1 MNNKE
6 KAFVKIVAAMG
17 LIGLGA
23 GSMYLANY
31 KKINFMNRYPVLIE
45 VDDYARNEL
54 EIAPPK
60 NPDDSVVADAYF
72 RLYDDKY
79 TYIEENL
86 SPHSAEYGLENVNN
100 SSTAKT
106 SGFKIKF
113 NEKKQPYFSVVIE
126 GLPADRQGIK
136 VGDVVKKVDD
146 YELTDYNHAIR
157 LTGENGTTVKLLIER
172 DGKEMS
178 IDFTLSTDNEV
189 LSKVH
194 SEMYGD
200 TLYVALEKISGEAAT
215 DFKTVLSEKSF
226 GSIILDLRNNSGGH
240 TDIAVSIADLF
251 IGAATTTLYTHNGE
265 EQHIK
270 TTDKITYDVPI
281 TVLINENTA
290 SAAEILTALLKQY
303 GDAQLVG
310 TNTFG
315 KGIFQSRA
323 FFKGESV
330 RYTDGYYT
338 VGDWECYHG
347 VGIKPD
353 VEIDMDNEYIGTEY
367 DVQLEKALELVK

>member
-17 LIGLGA
+17 LVGIGA
-23 GSMYLANY
+23 GAMYLANY

-54 EIAPPK
+54 EIKPPK

-79 TYIEENL
+79 TYIEESL
-86 SPHSAEYGLENVNN
+86 SPHSEEYGLENVNN
-100 SSTAKT
+100 SSTAKE

-113 NEKKQPYFSVVIE
+113 NEKKQPYFSTVIK
-126 GLPADRQGIK
+126 GFPADRQGIK
-136 VGDVVKKVDD
+136 VGDIVKKVDD

-172 DGKEMS
+172 DGEE
-178 IDFTLSTDNEV
+178 ITLDFTRSTNDEE
-189 LSKVH
+189 LTAIS
-194 SEMYGD
+194 SEMYGNA
-200 TLYVALEKISGEAAT
+200 LYVSLERIAGEVVAPFETA
-215 DFKTVLSEKSF
+215 LSENKFDSL
-226 GSIILDLRNNSGGH
+226 IIDLRNNGGGY
-240 TDIAVSIADLF
+240 TDVAVSIADWF
-251 IGAATTTLYTHNGE
+251 IGASTTTLYTYNGE

-270 TTDKITYDVPI
+270 TSDKITYDVPI
-281 TVLINENTA
+281 TVLINEKTA

-303 GDAQLVG
+303 GDAKLVG
-310 TNTFG
+310 TTTFG

-353 VEIDMDNEYIGTEY
+353 VEIDMDSEYMGTEY

>member
-6 KAFVKIVAAMG
+6 KAFVKIIAAMG
-17 LIGLGA
+17 LVGIGA
-23 GSMYLANY
+23 GAMYLANY

-54 EIAPPK
+54 EILPPK
-60 NPDDSVVADAYF
+60 NPDDSIVADAYF

-79 TYIEENL
+79 TYIEESL
-86 SPHSAEYGLENVNN
+86 SPHSEEYGLENVNN
-100 SSTAKT
+100 SSTAKE

-113 NEKKQPYFSVVIE
+113 NDKKQPYFSTVIK
-126 GLPADRQGIK
+126 GFPADRQGIK

-157 LTGENGTTVKLLIER
+157 LTGENGTTMKLLIER

-178 IDFTLSTDNEV
+178 IDFTLSTDDEV

-194 SEMYGD
+194 SEMHGN
-200 TLYVALEKISGEAAT
+200 TLYVALEKISGEAVAE
-215 DFKTVLSEKSF
+215 FKAVLSEKSF
-226 GSIILDLRNNSGGH
+226 GSIILDLRNNIGGQ
-240 TDIAVSIADLF
+240 TNLAVSTADLF
-251 IGAATTTLYTHNGE
+251 IGAATTTLYTYNGE

-303 GDAQLVG
+303 GDAQLIG

-323 FFKGESV
+323 FFKGETV

-353 VEIDMDNEYIGTEY
+353 VEIDMDADYIGTEY
-367 DVQLEKALELVK
+367 DVQLGKALELVK